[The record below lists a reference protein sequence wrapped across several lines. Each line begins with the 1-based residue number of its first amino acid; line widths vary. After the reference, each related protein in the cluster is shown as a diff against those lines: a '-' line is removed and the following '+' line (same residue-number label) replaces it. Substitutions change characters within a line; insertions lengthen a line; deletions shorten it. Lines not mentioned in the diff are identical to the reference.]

1 MKPQKRILALLLA
14 AMMTAPALVACSETG
29 STETESAAAAEVP
42 ETIEAVETE
51 PELSDDLPDTNLN
64 GYDFRILSIFW
75 NTDEGAHRIMY
86 EDYTGNPV
94 NDKLRDSTL
103 YIEDRFNCSMSYIS
117 GGNETGTR
125 TMAEGS
131 INAGDNTFDI
141 MINHDLTSF
150 TMAKQ
155 GLFLNMYDVEQ
166 FNFDKPWW
174 QPTADLELCGQLFC
188 ASSYLS
194 YLGIHWTRAIMV
206 NKDYMTNLDIEVP
219 YDMVRE
225 GKWTLDEMLSII
237 KDTSFDVNGN
247 GKIDAGDDVG
257 FVTGT
262 QTYYCLQESL
272 DLSPYKRDAE
282 GNMTINFDVERW
294 DTAVQKVR
302 ALKNSPD
309 YTTGSAGFGEDVF
322 NGGNIM
328 VCYGQIGDAYD
339 IYRECDFTYGFLPSP
354 KFDELQENY
363 INGCT
368 DLPWAIPKT
377 VSPEQSDIIGTIVEA
392 TSCYN
397 YKHVLPAYFDVAMK
411 NRTADSPDDAE
422 MLQIIADTRR
432 ISFAFSYSMSMNN
445 ILDSLSSGNQ
455 EVASYY
461 RSQQKPA
468 QKALEKLI
476 KEFEEMKELNAQ

>member
-1 MKPQKRILALLLA
+1 MKKKIFAFILAALMLAPSLLS
-14 AMMTAPALVACSETG
+14 CSEAG
-29 STETESAAAAEVP
+29 SSETEASASGGQVEAE
-42 ETIEAVETE
+42 IVETE
-51 PELSDDLPDTNLN
+51 PELSDDLPDTNLD
-64 GYDFRILSIFW
+64 GYQFRILSVMFGG
-75 NTDEGAHRIMY
+75 DEGAHRIMQ
-86 EDYTGNPV
+86 EDYTGTPV
-94 NDKLRDSTL
+94 NDALRDSTL
-103 YIEDRFNCSMSYIS
+103 YIEDRFNCAMTYIS
-117 GGNETGTR
+117 AGNEFDTQT
-125 TMAEGS
+125 TTQTTITS
-131 INAGDNTFDI
+131 GDNAFDI
-141 MINHDLTSF
+141 VIGHDGLTF
-150 TMAKQ
+150 ALAKQ
-155 GLFLNMYDVEQ
+155 GLFYNMYDIEQ

-174 QPTADLELCGQLFC
+174 TPTTDLVLCDQLFC

-194 YLGIHWTRAIMV
+194 YLGIHWTRAIMM
-206 NKDYMTNLDIEVP
+206 NKDYMTNLGIEIP
-219 YDMVRE
+219 YDVARE
-225 GKWTLDEMLSII
+225 GKWTLDKMISLVEG
-237 KDTSFDVNGN
+237 TSFDVDGN
-247 GKIDAGDDVG
+247 GKINPGDEVG
-257 FVTGT
+257 FCTGT
-262 QTYYCLQESL
+262 QTYYCMQEAL
-272 DLSPYKRDAE
+272 DLSPYKRDAQ
-282 GNMTINFDVERW
+282 GNMTLAFDLERM
-294 DTAVQKVR
+294 DTAVQKFR
-302 ALKNSPD
+302 SLASSPD
-309 YTTGSAGFGEDVF
+309 YLKGGAGFGEDVF
-322 NGGNIM
+322 KVGTAMI
-328 VCYGQIGDAYD
+328 VYGQIGDAYD
-339 IYRECDFTYGFLPSP
+339 IYRECDFAYGFLPSP

-377 VSPEQSDIIGTIVEA
+377 ISPEQAKIIGTIVEA

>member
-1 MKPQKRILALLLA
+1 
-14 AMMTAPALVACSETG
+14 
-29 STETESAAAAEVP
+29 
-42 ETIEAVETE
+42 
-51 PELSDDLPDTNLN
+51 
-64 GYDFRILSIFW
+64 
-75 NTDEGAHRIMY
+75 
-86 EDYTGNPV
+86 
-94 NDKLRDSTL
+94 
-103 YIEDRFNCSMSYIS
+103 
-117 GGNETGTR
+117 
-125 TMAEGS
+125 
-131 INAGDNTFDI
+131 
-141 MINHDLTSF
+141 
-150 TMAKQ
+150 
-155 GLFLNMYDVEQ
+155 
-166 FNFDKPWW
+166 
-174 QPTADLELCGQLFC
+174 
-188 ASSYLS
+188 
-194 YLGIHWTRAIMV
+194 
-206 NKDYMTNLDIEVP
+206 
-219 YDMVRE
+219 
-225 GKWTLDEMLSII
+225 
-237 KDTSFDVNGN
+237 
-247 GKIDAGDDVG
+247 
-257 FVTGT
+257 
-262 QTYYCLQESL
+262 
-272 DLSPYKRDAE
+272 
-282 GNMTINFDVERW
+282 MTINFDVERW